1 MALETT
7 VRTEFMR
14 LLDQDAEF
22 RGEVRRHLLTAEL
35 IELPERFAAFAA
47 RVDEFIIEQ
56 RAINARVD
64 QRLDGMDQRFDG
76 IDQRLDGIDQRLDG
90 MDQRFDGID
99 QRLDGMDARL
109 QAITNDL
116 GDLKGHAAGRAAR
129 DHAETLPDLLGLAHV
144 TTLNRRDL
152 VGLLAPA
159 ASEIAAGDRQSF
171 FRADLVVEAR
181 AADGSACYVAV
192 EASYTADRRDSDRA
206 LRNAGYLTRCTGQP
220 AHAVVAS
227 LRNDRDVQ
235 DLVDAGTIHWHRL
248 TEKDLDPD

>member
-56 RAINARVD
+56 RAINARV
-64 QRLDGMDQRFDG
+64 
-76 IDQRLDGIDQRLDG
+76 DQRLDG

-181 AADGSACYVAV
+181 AADGSACGPCA
-192 EASYTADRRDSDRA
+192 TP
-206 LRNAGYLTRCTGQP
+206 G
-220 AHAVVAS
+220 
-227 LRNDRDVQ
+227 
-235 DLVDAGTIHWHRL
+235 I
-248 TEKDLDPD
+248 

>member
-7 VRTEFMR
+7 GRREFLR
-14 LLDQDAEF
+14 LLEQDADF
-22 RGEVRRHLLTAEL
+22 RTEVRRQLLTAEL
-35 IELPERFAAFAA
+35 IELPERLAAFAA
-47 RVDEFIIEQ
+47 RVDQ
-56 RAINARVD
+56 RFEAVD
-64 QRLDGMDQRFDG
+64 ARFDG
-76 IDQRLDGIDQRLDG
+76 IDQRFEAVDA
-90 MDQRFDGID
+90 RFDGID
-99 QRLDGMDARL
+99 HRFEAVDARFDGIDHRFDRMDTRL
-109 QAITNDL
+109 QAITDDL
-116 GDLKGHAAGRAAR
+116 GDLKGHAAGRAVR
-129 DHAETLPDLLGLAHV
+129 DHAETLPDRLGLAHV
-144 TTLNRRDL
+144 ATLDRRDL

-159 ASEIAAGDRQSF
+159 ASEIAVGDRQSF

-206 LRNAGYLTRCTGQP
+206 LRNAGYLTRCTGRP

-235 DLVDAGTIHWHRL
+235 ALVDKGAVHWHRL

>member
-7 VRTEFMR
+7 VRTEFLR
-14 LLDQDAEF
+14 LLEQDADF
-22 RGEVRRHLLTAEL
+22 RTEVRRQLLTAEL
-35 IELPERFAAFAA
+35 IELPERFATFAA
-47 RVDEFIIEQ
+47 RVDQ
-56 RAINARVD
+56 RFEAVD
-64 QRLDGMDQRFDG
+64 ARFDG
-76 IDQRLDGIDQRLDG
+76 IDQRFEAVDARFEAVDARFDGLDQRLDR
-90 MDQRFDGID
+90 MDARFDGLD
-99 QRLDGMDARL
+99 QRLDRMDVRM

-116 GDLKGHAAGRAAR
+116 GDLKGHAAGRAVR

-144 TTLNRRDL
+144 ATLDRRDL

-159 ASEIAAGDRQSF
+159 ASEIAVGDRQSF

-181 AADGSACYVAV
+181 DADGSACYVAV

-206 LRNAGYLTRCTGQP
+206 LRNAGYLTRCTGRP

-235 DLVDAGTIHWHRL
+235 ALVDAGTLHWHRL

>member
-1 MALETT
+1 MDT
-7 VRTEFMR
+7 
-14 LLDQDAEF
+14 
-22 RGEVRRHLLTAEL
+22 
-35 IELPERFAAFAA
+35 RF
-47 RVDEFIIEQ
+47 DG
-56 RAINARVD
+56 VD
-64 QRLDGMDQRFDG
+64 QRLDRVDTRM
-76 IDQRLDGIDQRLDG
+76 
-90 MDQRFDGID
+90 
-99 QRLDGMDARL
+99 
-109 QAITNDL
+109 QAITDDL
-116 GDLKGHAAGRAAR
+116 GDLKGHAAGRAVR

-144 TTLNRRDL
+144 ATLDRRDL

-206 LRNAGYLTRCTGQP
+206 LRNAGYLTRCTGRP

-227 LRNDRDVQ
+227 LRNNRNVQ
-235 DLVDAGTIHWHRL
+235 ALVDAGTVHWHRL

>member
-7 VRTEFMR
+7 GRREFLR
-14 LLDQDAEF
+14 LLEQDADF
-22 RGEVRRHLLTAEL
+22 RTEVRRQLLTAEL
-35 IELPERFAAFAA
+35 IELPERLAAFAA
-47 RVDEFIIEQ
+47 RVDQ
-56 RAINARVD
+56 RFEAVD
-64 QRLDGMDQRFDG
+64 ARFDG
-76 IDQRLDGIDQRLDG
+76 IDQRFEAVDA
-90 MDQRFDGID
+90 RFDGID
-99 QRLDGMDARL
+99 HRFDRMDTRL
-109 QAITNDL
+109 QAITDDL
-116 GDLKGHAAGRAAR
+116 GDLKGHAAGRAVR
-129 DHAETLPDLLGLAHV
+129 DHAETLPDRLGLAHV
-144 TTLNRRDL
+144 ATLDRRDL

-159 ASEIAAGDRQSF
+159 ASEIAVGDRQSF

-206 LRNAGYLTRCTGQP
+206 LRNAGYLTRCTGRP

-235 DLVDAGTIHWHRL
+235 ALVDKGAVHWHRL